1 MFIRKKPNKS
11 GTFTVQVVQKDRATR
26 KNRVIKTIGTSSD
39 STELASMVREAQ
51 DYIDDQ
57 NGPMLPMDYD
67 DPFETSLEEF
77 LEGISNAQLQVIG
90 PELIFGTLYDEIG
103 YDRIADEMFRHLVIC
118 RLFNPG
124 SKLKMVEYLWRYMN
138 VVYDVGKIYKFMDD
152 LCYRKDKDC
161 KKDKDGNPIKPRGD
175 DIRTQVEKLS
185 FAHTKKVCG
194 ESITVV
200 FYDMTTLYFE
210 AAEEDE
216 LRKAGF
222 SKDGKHSNPQI
233 LLGLLVAPG
242 GNPIGYEIYEGNIH
256 EGKTLLPLI
265 EKLAEK
271 HGFDHPIVVADA
283 GLLSKK
289 NIKELTEGG
298 YEYILGARVKNE
310 TQAVK
315 DEIIALNLKNGEVKA
330 ISKDKGVR
338 LIVSMSDKRAEKD
351 TIMRK
356 KEFMRLEKRYATG
369 KLTKASINNRGYNK
383 YLKMDGEVKVE
394 IDMERFNAD
403 SVWDG
408 IKGFVTNTTIK
419 ENEVL
424 NSYSNL

>member
-152 LCYRKDKDC
+152 LCYRKDKD
-161 KKDKDGNPIKPRGD
+161 
-175 DIRTQVEKLS
+175 
-185 FAHTKKVCG
+185 
-194 ESITVV
+194 
-200 FYDMTTLYFE
+200 
-210 AAEEDE
+210 
-216 LRKAGF
+216 
-222 SKDGKHSNPQI
+222 
-233 LLGLLVAPG
+233 PG
-242 GNPIGYEIYEGNIH
+242 GEVILCTHEEGLRRIH
-256 EGKTLLPLI
+256 HGRLL
-265 EKLAEK
+265 
-271 HGFDHPIVVADA
+271 
-283 GLLSKK
+283 
-289 NIKELTEGG
+289 
-298 YEYILGARVKNE
+298 
-310 TQAVK
+310 
-315 DEIIALNLKNGEVKA
+315 
-330 ISKDKGVR
+330 
-338 LIVSMSDKRAEKD
+338 
-351 TIMRK
+351 
-356 KEFMRLEKRYATG
+356 
-369 KLTKASINNRGYNK
+369 
-383 YLKMDGEVKVE
+383 
-394 IDMERFNAD
+394 
-403 SVWDG
+403 
-408 IKGFVTNTTIK
+408 
-419 ENEVL
+419 
-424 NSYSNL
+424 